1 MLIKMKMSQINNT
14 GMEDARR
21 ILRPRR
27 EDAHKGDFGHALLV
41 CGSCGMAGA
50 AVLATMGALRSGCG
64 LVTVHLPASERA
76 VIHCTCPSAMVDS
89 DPQGHFSILPSVL
102 EKYTAVG
109 CGCGLG
115 RHPETA
121 EALSA
126 LLDAYRKPK
135 VLDADALNIIAA
147 SPELL
152 ESVPEGSVFT
162 PHLGEL
168 RRLTGAWDSR
178 EEMLEKAVALAV
190 RTRSCVVVKGPH
202 SAVIAPDGQVF
213 CNSTGNPGMATGGSG
228 DVLTGLLT
236 GLLASG
242 YESFDAARLG
252 VWLHGRAGDI
262 AALHYGQNGMNSRD
276 IADCLGEAFLS
287 LEKSLQ
293 QG

>member
-1 MLIKMKMSQINNT
+1 
-14 GMEDARR
+14 MEDARR

-76 VIHCTCPSAMVDS
+76 VI
-89 DPQGHFSILPSVL
+89 
-102 EKYTAVG
+102 AVG

-126 LLDAYRKPK
+126 LLDAYRKPM

-168 RRLTGAWDSR
+168 RRLTGAWDSW

-190 RTRSCVVVKGPH
+190 KTRSCVVVKGPH
-202 SAVIAPDGQVF
+202 SAVIAPDGQVS

-252 VWLHGRAGDI
+252 VWLHGRAGDT
-262 AALHYGQNGMNSRD
+262 AASHYGQNGMNSMD